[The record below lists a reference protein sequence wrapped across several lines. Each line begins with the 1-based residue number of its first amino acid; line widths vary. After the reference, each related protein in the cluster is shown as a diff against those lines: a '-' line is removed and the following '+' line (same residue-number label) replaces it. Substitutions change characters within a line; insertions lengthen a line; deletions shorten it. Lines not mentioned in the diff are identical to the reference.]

1 VMAAIAERA
10 ADVVI
15 VTDDNPRTENG
26 DAIVQDIQA
35 GFSHLSRAL
44 VQRDRAKAIAA
55 AIKQAGSD
63 DVVLIAGKGHETY
76 QEIYGIKT
84 PFDDLV
90 QARLH
95 LGEAA

>member
-1 VMAAIAERA
+1 MSAVERA

-35 GFSHLSRAL
+35 GISHLSRVL
-44 VQRDRAKAIAA
+44 VPRDRAKAIAA

-76 QEIYGIKT
+76 QEVHGVKM

-90 QARLH
+90 QARLA
-95 LGEAA
+95 LGESA

>member
-1 VMAAIAERA
+1 MAAIAERA

-26 DAIVQDIQA
+26 DAIVQDIQS
-35 GFSHLSRAL
+35 GLSHLSRAL

-55 AIKQAGSD
+55 AIKQAGTD

-90 QARLH
+90 HARLH
-95 LGEAA
+95 LGEDA